1 MTRDRL
7 WGRSSANLALVFL
20 GVAAPPALTLV
31 WLGLQLLHEDR
42 ALLAQRDLERHQA
55 AQAAVVR
62 ALEQSVASAERRAID
77 GPVPEG
83 TVRFVMTAE
92 SFDAQ
97 PADRVL
103 WLPRSQAMPAAESAR
118 FADTERWEYQGGLE
132 RALAVYVDA
141 AKSSRV
147 EVRAAA
153 LLRIARIHRSRKEWQ
168 SALDAYHRLAMI
180 TNVAIEH
187 APADLQARRAIISV
201 LQESGRREELQREA
215 TRLETDLLSGRWR
228 LDRPS
233 WQLTARELES
243 LIGRPVPTAPARRL
257 FSDAAQAVV
266 ADPSRLGAARRLVPT
281 GTGTVL
287 VLSRQ
292 EGASTFVLGVAPD
305 VQQNWATAAG
315 AHAPAGTQLSLL
327 GPSGGPMVGAP
338 AVSGQATTKASVSET
353 GLPWTVAM
361 RFGGASPSAA
371 ERASRQRLLAAGLAA
386 ILLFFFGGGYFLW
399 RVLQRE
405 LAVARLQT
413 DFVSA
418 VSHEFRTPL
427 TSMRHATEL
436 LKESDDVPPDRRLTF
451 YEALDRNTE
460 RLHRLVESLLD
471 FSRMEAGHK
480 HYDLRPVDI
489 RTLTADVVAD
499 FQKAV
504 GTRGF
509 VVDLQVDA
517 GVPVLVRADA
527 PSLTNAL
534 WNLLDNAVKYSPD
547 GRAIGVSLQPAP
559 GGVEIAVRDHGLG
572 IPVHERKEILRRFV
586 RGEQAKR
593 LGIKGTGLGLAMVS
607 HILAAHG
614 GRLELDSQEGVGST
628 FRMVLPAAG

>member
-7 WGRSSANLALVFL
+7 RDRSSANLALVFL
-20 GVAAPPALTLV
+20 AVAAPPALTLV
-31 WLGLQLLHEDR
+31 WLGLQLLREDR
-42 ALLAQRDLERHQA
+42 ALLAQRDLERRQA

-62 ALEQSVASAERRAID
+62 ALEQSVAGAERHVID

-83 TVRFVMTAE
+83 TVRFVMAAD

-97 PADRVL
+97 PANRLL
-103 WLPRSQAMPAAESAR
+103 WLPQSHALPAADSAR

-141 AKSSRV
+141 AKSPRV
-147 EVRAAA
+147 DVRAAA
-153 LLRIARIHRSRKEWQ
+153 LLRVARIHRSRNEWQ
-168 SALDAYHRLAMI
+168 SALDAYRRLAMI

-187 APADLQARRAIISV
+187 APADLQARRAMISV
-201 LQESGRREELQREA
+201 LQESGRREEQQREA
-215 TRLETDLLSGRWR
+215 ARLETDLLSGRWK

-233 WQLTARELES
+233 WQLTAREIEGW
-243 LIGRPVPTAPARRL
+243 IARPVPAAPARRL
-257 FSDAAQAVV
+257 FSDAARAVV
-266 ADPSRLGAARRLVPT
+266 AEASRPGAPRRLVAIE
-281 GTGTVL
+281 TGTVL
-287 VLSRQ
+287 VLSRRQ
-292 EGASTFVLGVAPD
+292 GASTFVLAVAPE
-305 VQQNWATAAG
+305 VQQNWAAAAR
-315 AHAPAGTQLSLL
+315 AHAEAGTQLSLL
-327 GPSGGPMVGAP
+327 APGGEPVVGAP
-338 AVSGQATTKASVSET
+338 AESGQATTKASVSET

-361 RFGGASPSAA
+361 SFGADSPAAA
-371 ERASRQRLLAAGLAA
+371 ELASRQRLLAAGLAA

-399 RVLQRE
+399 RAMQRE

-427 TSMRHATEL
+427 TSMRHATAL
-436 LKESDDVPPDRRLTF
+436 LKESDDVPPDRRMTF

-480 HYDLRPVDI
+480 HYDLQPVDI
-489 RTLTADVVAD
+489 RALTADVVAD
-499 FQKAV
+499 FQKVV

-509 VVDLQVDA
+509 VVGLTVDA
-517 GVPVLVRADA
+517 GVPALVRADG

-547 GRAIGVSLQPAP
+547 GRAIGVSLQPSPA
-559 GGVEIAVRDHGLG
+559 GVEIAVRDHGLG
-572 IPVHERKEILRRFV
+572 IPAHERTQILRRFV

-593 LGIKGTGLGLAMVS
+593 LGIQGTGLGLAMVS

-628 FRMVLPAAG
+628 FRIVLPVAG

>member
-1 MTRDRL
+1 MTQDRL

-42 ALLAQRDLERHQA
+42 ALLAQRDLERLQA

-62 ALEQSVASAERRAID
+62 ALEQSVAGAERHAID
-77 GPVPEG
+77 GSVPAG

-103 WLPRSQAMPAAESAR
+103 WLPQSQAMPPAESAR

-132 RALAVYVDA
+132 RAQAVYLDA
-141 AKSSRV
+141 AKSSRTD
-147 EVRAAA
+147 VRAGG
-153 LLRIARIHRSRKEWQ
+153 LLRLARIHRSRREWQ
-168 SALDAYHRLAMI
+168 PALDAYRSLAMI

-187 APADLQARRAIISV
+187 APADLQARRAIGYV
-201 LQESGRREELQREA
+201 LQESGRRQELQREA
-215 TRLETDLLSGRWR
+215 TRLETDLLSGRWK

-233 WQLTARELES
+233 WELTARE
-243 LIGRPVPTAPARRL
+243 IAGWTGREVPATPARRL
-257 FSDAAQAVV
+257 FSDAAQALV
-266 ADPSRLGAARRLVPT
+266 ADPLRPGVARRLVST
-281 GTGTVL
+281 ETGTVL

-292 EGASTFVLGVAPD
+292 QGARTFVLAVAPEVQQKWAADALAHGVA
-305 VQQNWATAAG
+305 G
-315 AHAPAGTQLSLL
+315 MQLSLL
-327 GPSGGPMVGAP
+327 HPAGALLIGIPP
-338 AVSGQATTKASVSET
+338 ASSQATTRASASET
-353 GLPWTVAM
+353 GLPWTVAIS
-361 RFGGASPSAA
+361 FAGVSPAAA
-371 ERASRQRLLAAGLAA
+371 ELASRQRLLSVGLAA

-399 RVLQRE
+399 RATQRE

-436 LKESDDVPPDRRLTF
+436 LRESDDLPPDRKMTF

-471 FSRMEAGHK
+471 FSRMEAGRK
-480 HYDLRPVDI
+480 PYELRPIDVSE
-489 RTLTADVVAD
+489 LTADVVAD
-499 FQKAV
+499 FQKEV
-504 GTRGF
+504 TPRGF
-509 VVDLQVDA
+509 TVDLNVEP
-517 GVPVLVRADA
+517 GVPVRLRGDA
-527 PSLTNAL
+527 PSLASAL

-547 GRAIGVSLQPAP
+547 GCGVHVSLQSCPA
-559 GGVEIAVRDHGLG
+559 GVAIAVRDHGLG
-572 IPVHERKEILRRFV
+572 IPEHERKAIVGRFV

-593 LGIKGTGLGLAMVS
+593 LGIQGTGLGLAMVS

-628 FRMVLPAAG
+628 FRMVLPVAG